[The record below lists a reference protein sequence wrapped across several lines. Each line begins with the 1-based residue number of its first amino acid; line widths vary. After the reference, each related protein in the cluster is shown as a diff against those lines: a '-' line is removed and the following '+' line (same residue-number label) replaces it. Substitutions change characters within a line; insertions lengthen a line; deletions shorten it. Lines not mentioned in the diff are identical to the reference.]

1 MLEHGKRVN
10 LKNVFLV
17 LIYFQLA
24 CLLLG
29 CSENIIDPLRKN
41 EKKTAAIPILGSA
54 HFSVSA
60 INTAPNQYHFF
71 SFDENEPMVSNLA
84 MNDIYLGV
92 TQGTMSFLVFSAVS
106 EAQGV
111 QIEYEDSTPTA
122 KDQTFNKQE
131 CLSQDLRYT
140 SKGIPIPQLNSRY
153 CWITNSGNHVEF
165 IVSDISN
172 TISTYYS
179 FNVTIE
185 YALWVELKNR
195 THSQGD

>member
-10 LKNVFLV
+10 LKYVFLV
-17 LIYFQLA
+17 LIYFQLT
-24 CLLLG
+24 CLLVG
-29 CSENIIDPLRKN
+29 CSENQIDPLRKN
-41 EKKTAAIPILGSA
+41 GEKTEAIPILGSA

-60 INTAPNQYHFF
+60 INTAPNQNNLF
-71 SFDENEPMVSNLA
+71 SFDENKSMVSNLA

-106 EAQGV
+106 DAQGV
-111 QIEYEDSTPTA
+111 QIDFEDSTPTS
-122 KDQTFNKQE
+122 KDQSFNKQE

-140 SKGIPIPQLNSRY
+140 SKGIPIPWINSRY

-172 TISTYYS
+172 TISTYYT
-179 FNVTIE
+179 FDVTIE

-195 THSQGD
+195 TH